1 MKYKL
6 ILIALFIAIAFSSL
20 TNAQLIN
27 QPCSSNQYC
36 DGYAADNGQCF
47 GACKPLEEDPCNSP
61 WWNIWDQL
69 KCGLFKSIKSGF
81 GRLSQSISEGVGS
94 LINPDVNPKGNEKLY
109 QLSFS
114 ISFTLAVLLLL
125 GTVILFFKEAF
136 NETSNVEILTHYR
149 TQIFK
154 FFIMIALLF
163 SSDYLISLFIETFN
177 TLNNYII
184 TSMVSGGNIVAS
196 LLATLG
202 LGAAILIP
210 LFFASMGTAMIG
222 VVLLFMSF
230 FIVLMMRG
238 IILYVLL
245 AFVPV
250 MIVLYFF
257 DFTQRAGE
265 RLFKLLF
272 AHILISTIWIT
283 VFAVAFDFPNQFAVY
298 NPARLFAYAFA
309 PLAAIVINSMLYFK
323 VMTFFGSYESAILSR
338 GKTFGKI
345 IERRKEIVK
354 TVREWRTQKKL
365 TQYTK

>member
-1 MKYKL
+1 MRYRF
-6 ILIALFIAIAFSSL
+6 ILIAFFVVIAFSNL

-27 QPCSSNQYC
+27 QPCSANEYC
-36 DGYAADNGQCF
+36 DGYVADNGQCF
-47 GACKPLEEDPCNSP
+47 GTCRPLEEDPCSSP

-69 KCGLFKSIKSGF
+69 KCGLVKSVKSGF
-81 GRLSQSISEGVGS
+81 GKASQFISEGVGG

-114 ISFTLAVLLLL
+114 MSFTLAVLILL
-125 GTVILFFKEAF
+125 GTTILFFKEAF

-149 TQIFK
+149 TQIFNL
-154 FFIMIALLF
+154 FIMIALLF

-298 NPARLFAYAFA
+298 NPARLFAYAFG
-309 PLAAIVINSMLYFK
+309 PLAAIIINSMLYFK

>member
-1 MKYKL
+1 MRYRFM
-6 ILIALFIAIAFSSL
+6 LIALIIGIALVSFA
-20 TNAQLIN
+20 NAQLIN
-27 QPCSSNQYC
+27 QPCNSNQYC
-36 DGYAADNGQCF
+36 DGAIADNGQCF
-47 GACKPLEEDPCNSP
+47 GTCKPLEEDPCNSP

-69 KCGLFKSIKSGF
+69 KCGLTKSIKSGW
-81 GRLSQSISEGVGS
+81 GRISQFISEGVGG

-136 NETSNVEILTHYR
+136 NETSNVEVLTHYR

-163 SSDYLISLFIETFN
+163 SSDYLISLFIDSFN
-177 TLNNYII
+177 VLNKYII
-184 TSMVSGGNIVAS
+184 TSMVSGGDIVAS

-210 LFFASMGTAMIG
+210 LFFASMGTAIVG

-245 AFVPV
+245 AIVPI

-265 RLFKLLF
+265 KLFKLLF

-283 VFAVAFDFPNQFAVY
+283 VFAVAFDFTNQFAVY
-298 NPARLFAYAFA
+298 NPARYFAYAFG
-309 PLAAIVINSMLYFK
+309 PLAAIVVNSMLYFK
-323 VMTFFGSYESAILSR
+323 VMTFFGSYEGAILSR
-338 GKTFGKI
+338 GKTVGKI

-365 TQYTK
+365 TAYTK